1 MRILLTNFWLKEFN
15 DSEIFCFEFV
25 NYCKSIGHEVEIYAL
40 DIDPSMRAY
49 CIENGITLQDANSTF
64 TSSHYDLIWMHHNVV
79 PRDFLINSKAT
90 LTASALVSHH
100 MTAFEPNDIPF
111 FPETELKLTNRIL
124 ANSFDVKILLQELG
138 FDENHVEIIGSPAP
152 KEFIGYESTPPE
164 LNKFLFIANDPPKNV
179 LAAVDMLET
188 IGFEVK
194 RIERSEFIGNRNWIS
209 PADFKWADAIISL
222 EETIPYAVLSRRPIY
237 LYNKYSGLNWVIDDS
252 ELNGTYLR
260 EHKQNVDVGS
270 LSVSAIVEQLL
281 SGFEDARNYI
291 INLDQ
296 DSIRKFQFEQVVEE
310 VLNDLGKTLVPTTN
324 CFDRITE
331 SEKVSWLAIQDV
343 FIREVQM
350 RKFAEGSAKQAL
362 LERLIVVEKLEHA
375 EKELESLRKESDA
388 EDESSGTNGISQ
400 KRFLIPGRLQ
410 R

>member
-1 MRILLTNFWLKEFN
+1 
-15 DSEIFCFEFV
+15 
-25 NYCKSIGHEVEIYAL
+25 
-40 DIDPSMRAY
+40 MRAY

-111 FPETELKLTNRIL
+111 FPETELKLTNQIL